1 MPARHALQCDG
12 VAGSGGG
19 SSPGTGKPALHTRHS
34 PCAYYIPWDRTTIGS
49 VLSAW
54 AIQWI
59 I

>member
-49 VLSAW
+49 VLSA
-54 AIQWI
+54 
-59 I
+59 